1 MRASTKRVEVQS
13 WCFQLRRDET
23 DCNVDTKKDR
33 LVSQP
38 SLSEKHRLIVKQI
51 AHCPARLI
59 LVLIHSTYIVRLSPF
74 CVEVRL
80 LTGSFLRLTLS
91 SKPRQGHLPMSI
103 ADNLITFTFAATL
116 LTLTPGLDTAL
127 ILRTATVEGKQQA
140 FRAALGI
147 NTGCLLW
154 GAAVA
159 FGLGALIAV
168 SELAFNVLKYCGA
181 AYLAWLGLNMLLRP
195 RKSLSAVEAAANQDH
210 NWFLKGMMGNIL
222 NPKIGIFY
230 VSFLPQFIPQGQP
243 LVAWTFGLVSIHV
256 VIGLLWSIIL
266 IAVTQP
272 LAGILRR
279 EKVVAW
285 MDRVTGV
292 IFVLFAARL
301 AFSKR

>member
-1 MRASTKRVEVQS
+1 MPV
-13 WCFQLRRDET
+13 
-23 DCNVDTKKDR
+23 
-33 LVSQP
+33 
-38 SLSEKHRLIVKQI
+38 
-51 AHCPARLI
+51 
-59 LVLIHSTYIVRLSPF
+59 
-74 CVEVRL
+74 
-80 LTGSFLRLTLS
+80 
-91 SKPRQGHLPMSI
+91 
-103 ADNLITFTFAATL
+103 ADNLIAFTVAATL

-127 ILRTATVEGKQQA
+127 ILRTAAVEGKQQA

-147 NTGCLLW
+147 NSGCLLW

-195 RKSLSAVEAAANQDH
+195 RKSLTPVEAAVKPSQ

-256 VIGLLWSIIL
+256 AIGMLWSIIL
-266 IAVTQP
+266 IAATQP
-272 LAGILRR
+272 LASLLRR
-279 EKVVAW
+279 EKVIAW
-285 MDRVTGV
+285 MDRATGM
-292 IFVLFAARL
+292 IFILFAARL
-301 AFSKR
+301 AVSKR